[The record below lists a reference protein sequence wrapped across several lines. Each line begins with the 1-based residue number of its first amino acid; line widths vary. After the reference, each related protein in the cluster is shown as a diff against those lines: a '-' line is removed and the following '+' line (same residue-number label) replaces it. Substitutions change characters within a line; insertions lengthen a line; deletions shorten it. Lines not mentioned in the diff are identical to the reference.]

1 MALQQAKDDKK
12 RARQQVA
19 TDKLA
24 EKVAKRDLSQ
34 QVKAAK
40 LKAKD
45 EAAKALARAATKELK
60 VCIRLCWGDGA
71 QMLYAVVPSS
81 E

>member
-1 MALQQAKDDKK
+1 MLVPKDMHHVRLLCLSVYRHLLTPLSSIQDEDK
-12 RARQQVA
+12 
-19 TDKLA
+19 
-24 EKVAKRDLSQ
+24 
-34 QVKAAK
+34 
-40 LKAKD
+40 
-45 EAAKALARAATKELK
+45 AAKALARAATKELK